1 MVRSSHVSTAFSSHK
16 NRRYRL
22 DLTERDDLVLRNRKL
37 VTVLAADFAL
47 SATRAGIEWDDL
59 LASGLLGL
67 IKAASKWKP
76 DLGRFSS
83 FCRRHVRGQIRRQ
96 FKILRPLVTGLDLSY
111 VPDHRVSHVP
121 SLEPMFGVRSFVPE
135 SPCPHPR
142 GPAHFG
148 PFVCAVCHRTDWER
162 HPDLQLSVRDLNPRR
177 RPRRTAAII
186 PMPAIA
192 ETRRQKRLRL
202 FGAAPVAV

>member
-1 MVRSSHVSTAFSSHK
+1 
-16 NRRYRL
+16 L
-22 DLTERDDLVLRNRKL
+22 EPQERDDLIVRNRKL
-37 VTVLAADFAL
+37 VTILAAEFAV
-47 SATRAGIEWDDL
+47 SAKRAGIEWDDL

-67 IKAASKWKP
+67 IRAADRWKP
-76 DLGRFSS
+76 DLGRFTT

-148 PFVCAVCHRTDWER
+148 PFFCAKCHRSDWDL
-162 HPDLQLSVRDLNPRR
+162 HIDLQLSARDLNPRR
-177 RPRRTAAII
+177 RHRRIPTVI
-186 PMPAIA
+186 PMPALP
-192 ETRRQKRLRL
+192 ETRKQKRFRL
-202 FGAAPVAV
+202 FGGAVAV